1 MDDQFY
7 ICSYSV
13 TTHMKRLF
21 YFSNPSFQKLLR
33 TSNPCTLASSL
44 DGGIY
49 NSWQIFV
56 GPVIHAPLA
65 HLLVPTC
72 KAFLS
77 LFLRLFLPFLDSYR
91 RHF

>member
-7 ICSYSV
+7 ICSYSA
-13 TTHMKRLF
+13 TTRMK
-21 YFSNPSFQKLLR
+21 PSRIRVFKLLR

-77 LFLRLFLPFLDSYR
+77 LFFPLVLPFLDSYR
-91 RHF
+91 RQF